1 MNENKQNKINL
12 EDNIDL
18 MDEYNNENMLNKN
31 SENEKINK
39 DKINEDK
46 INKDKIKINNIKL
59 IKIKLMRIELMTI
72 LMKIIINENQKLAE
86 NQEELLNNSNI
97 KETIKITSKENHA
110 KTLHDNSKSNEN
122 NAIINKNNDN
132 NIQSIKITKMDFF
145 EQKCVKKFY

>member
-132 NIQSIKITKMDFF
+132 NI
-145 EQKCVKKFY
+145 